1 MQKLPKFMKAIAL
14 ESASENFKLIEV
26 EQPVPEPSD
35 SELLVKIEYVGLNP
49 VDAKLAKKGF
59 PDWQYPHILGLDAVG
74 IVVKAPVGV
83 SPGVGERVMW
93 HADISGQGVLSEY
106 TTIANFAVT
115 PVPNDIQAQDA
126 ATLPCAGLTA
136 IFALDKI
143 QIKQG
148 DLFFVDGGA
157 GAVGQYAI
165 QLAKKRGAIVYA
177 SASKKNHALLQK
189 LGAEMVF
196 DYHEK
201 DFSQHVQQQIGQTQF
216 DAVLDT
222 MGGDNTARNIEMMRF
237 CGRIACL
244 NGLQPLDNHM
254 LFRKAPNISIVFLGG
269 AWLTKSLCAQQCMS
283 MCGKSLIEEVQ
294 QGDLKTLDVIPVE
307 FNSEAITQA
316 LHDQLAFKQVG
327 KRVVKIGH
335 L

>member
-1 MQKLPKFMKAIAL
+1 MQNIPKFMKAIAL
-14 ESASENFKLIEV
+14 ESANENFKLVEI
-26 EQPVPEPSD
+26 EQPVPQPTS
-35 SELLVKIEYVGLNP
+35 SELLVKLEYVGLNP

-74 IVVKAPVGV
+74 TVVKAPVGA
-83 SPGVGERVMW
+83 SPSVGERVMW
-93 HADISGQGVLSEY
+93 HADLSGQGVLSEY
-106 TTIANFAVT
+106 TTIANYAATAV
-115 PVPNDIQAQDA
+115 PDDIAPQDA

-196 DYHEK
+196 DYQQK
-201 DFSQHVQQQIGQTQF
+201 NFIQHVQQQIEQSQF

-222 MGGDNTARNIEMMRF
+222 VGGDNTARNIEMMRF

-244 NGLQPLDNHM
+244 NGLPPLDNQM

-283 MCGKSLIEEVQ
+283 MSGKSLIEEVQ
-294 QGDLKTLDVIPVE
+294 QGHLKPLEVIPVE
-307 FNSEAITQA
+307 FNAAAITLA

-327 KRVVKIGH
+327 KRVVEIG
-335 L
+335 

>member
-1 MQKLPKFMKAIAL
+1 MQNLPKFMRAIAL
-14 ESASENFKLIEV
+14 ESANENFKLVEV
-26 EQPVPEPSD
+26 ELCVPTPAD
-35 SELLVKIEYVGLNP
+35 NELLVKVEYVGLNP

-74 IVVKAPVGV
+74 IVVEAPVGA

-93 HADISGQGVLSEY
+93 HADISNQGVLSEY
-106 TTIANFAVT
+106 TTIANYAVT
-115 PVPNDIQAQDA
+115 AVPNTIKPQDA

-143 QIKQG
+143 QLKQG

-196 DYHEK
+196 DYQKK
-201 DFSQHVQQQIGQTQF
+201 DFIQHVREHIGQTQF

-222 MGGDNTARNIEMMRF
+222 VGGDNTARNIEMMRF

-294 QGDLKTLDVIPVE
+294 KGDLQTLEVIQVD
-307 FNSEAITQA
+307 FNPSAITQA

-327 KRVVKIGH
+327 KRVIKIG
-335 L
+335 